1 MRLMEFPMVK
11 FIGIISLVI
20 YLFFL
25 MVLVYNL
32 HKKNKIIK
40 GIFALLIIAFI
51 GILLQYN
58 ETVLDSVLSLVV
70 RYIYYPNFATFMVLV
85 FVSLGIL
92 LYTIFNDKMHVKTR
106 IINYVFS
113 SWIIIAYIIFVL
125 LSLDVTSVLALY
137 SGTSLICLRFV
148 TRGFLV
154 WVVTLVA
161 LKSYY
166 YFMSIRR

>member
-1 MRLMEFPMVK
+1 MVK
-11 FIGIISLVI
+11 FIGIMSLVI

-58 ETVLDSVLSLVV
+58 ETVLDSVLSLLV
-70 RYIYYPNFATFMVLV
+70 RYIYYPQFATFMVLV

-92 LYTIFNDKMHVKTR
+92 LYTVFNEKLYKRTR
-106 IINYVFS
+106 ILNYVFS
-113 SWIIIAYIIFVL
+113 SWIIISYIIFIL
-125 LSLDVTSVLALY
+125 LNLDVTSSLALY

-154 WVVTLVA
+154 WIVTLVVVR
-161 LKSYY
+161 SYH
-166 YFMSIRR
+166 YFNAKGW